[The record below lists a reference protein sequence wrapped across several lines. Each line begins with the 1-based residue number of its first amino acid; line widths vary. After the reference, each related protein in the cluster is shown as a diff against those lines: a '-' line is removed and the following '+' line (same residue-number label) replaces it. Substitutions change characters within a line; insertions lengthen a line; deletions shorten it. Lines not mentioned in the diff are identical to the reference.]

1 LRLFSKLVTVCSKVE
16 TVFWKSVSIDL
27 DFKSVM
33 ILCKFLNISGSNFI
47 LSLEYIV
54 SNIGLKNFSR
64 SIISLSETEIFISAL
79 IAFNFVSISSF
90 ISFNLV
96 SISFNI

>member
-1 LRLFSKLVTVCSKVE
+1 
-16 TVFWKSVSIDL
+16 
-27 DFKSVM
+27 M

-79 IAFNFVSISSF
+79 IAFNFISISSF